1 MEKLYQRIIDM
12 PFVKK
17 ICRLPILGRLCSY
30 EVVVYVFF
38 GALTTFIN
46 WISYLIMKQLFN
58 QSTAFSNAFAW
69 IIAVLFAYV
78 VNKKFVFKSS
88 QHSIGS
94 LFREFI
100 LFIAARL
107 LSFGFDQAFMI
118 ITVDRHTAA
127 SKKRQNKASLESEIK
142 HNLAPLVTIE
152 KQKTAQS
159 SIDRQ

>member
-1 MEKLYQRIIDM
+1 M

-17 ICRLPILGRLCSY
+17 IFRLPILGRLCSY

-118 ITVDRHTAA
+118 ITVDRIGLSDGFAKILSNIFVLIMNYFA
-127 SKKRQNKASLESEIK
+127 SKI
-142 HNLAPLVTIE
+142 IIF
-152 KQKTAQS
+152 KTFKK
-159 SIDRQ
+159 